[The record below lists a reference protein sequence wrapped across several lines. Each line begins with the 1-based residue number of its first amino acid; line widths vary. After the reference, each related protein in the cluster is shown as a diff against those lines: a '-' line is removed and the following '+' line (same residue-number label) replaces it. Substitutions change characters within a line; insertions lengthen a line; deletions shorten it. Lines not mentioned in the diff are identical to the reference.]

1 MANDGKRAIFALCV
15 HLCCPNFCH
24 LLLCYDKA
32 QGPFWSPSLS
42 SAISSFP
49 NSGIFKIRDPELQK
63 QTMPRTVH
71 AIQDVIGYGI
81 VVLGTEQNNPN
92 HPNIFM
98 LQHLGNEEW
107 QNCRDSRRK
116 NSCNSHSC
124 HDGWGNENEF
134 GEECYTKYAFAT
146 SNTFS
151 QGIFIKFSWVEVGL
165 LISFLKKVD
174 TFKIHQETLH
184 WTSATLMKP

>member
-1 MANDGKRAIFALCV
+1 MVNDGKRAIFALCV

-63 QTMPRTVH
+63 QTMPLTVH

-81 VVLGTEQNNPN
+81 VVLGTEQGNPN

-116 NSCNSHSC
+116 
-124 HDGWGNENEF
+124 
-134 GEECYTKYAFAT
+134 
-146 SNTFS
+146 
-151 QGIFIKFSWVEVGL
+151 
-165 LISFLKKVD
+165 
-174 TFKIHQETLH
+174 TLAILTH
-184 WTSATLMKP
+184 AMTDEGTRMNLEKSATLSMLSLLPTRFPKGYLSSFPE

>member
-63 QTMPRTVH
+63 QTMPLTVH

-81 VVLGTEQNNPN
+81 VVLGTEQGNPN

-116 NSCNSHSC
+116 
-124 HDGWGNENEF
+124 
-134 GEECYTKYAFAT
+134 
-146 SNTFS
+146 
-151 QGIFIKFSWVEVGL
+151 
-165 LISFLKKVD
+165 
-174 TFKIHQETLH
+174 TLAILTH
-184 WTSATLMKP
+184 AMTDEGTRMNLEKSATLSMLSLLPTRFPKGYLSSFPE